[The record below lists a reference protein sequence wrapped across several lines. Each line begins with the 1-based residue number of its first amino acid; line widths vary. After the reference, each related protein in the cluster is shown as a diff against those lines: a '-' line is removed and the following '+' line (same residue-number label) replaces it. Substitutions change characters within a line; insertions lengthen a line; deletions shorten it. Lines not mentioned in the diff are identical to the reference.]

1 MDKTQQLLIDFSK
14 GSRNAFDEVYKRYA
28 PMLYG
33 LCMRYA
39 RCKDDANDMLQE
51 SFIKIHAN
59 MTNYQPQ
66 QSIEP
71 WLKVVTRNTAL
82 DYIKKTYK
90 YELKE
95 NDVYFDEKETL
106 TDDENESQ
114 NKMDQ
119 ILACLQQLPDG
130 YRMVFNL
137 FYIDNLTHK
146 EIGTFLNISENTSKT
161 QLMNAKKYMQKLLNE
176 QKEMSYGNG

>member
-1 MDKTQQLLIDFSK
+1 
-14 GSRNAFDEVYKRYA
+14 
-28 PMLYG
+28 
-33 LCMRYA
+33 
-39 RCKDDANDMLQE
+39 
-51 SFIKIHAN
+51 
-59 MTNYQPQ
+59 
-66 QSIEP
+66 
-71 WLKVVTRNTAL
+71 VVTRNTAL

-114 NKMDQ
+114 NRMDQ
-119 ILACLQQLPDG
+119 ILTCLQQLPDG

-176 QKEMSYGNG
+176 QKELSYGNG